1 MEPAFNNCL
10 LLPRA
15 IPGKPGSRGYNLRG
29 KGLRP
34 SSSSPPVP
42 TLSVFQRSHRRTG
55 LFQSPC
61 PHSGISALQCSTS
74 CAGTGVHGYPKSAL
88 GAGTSHLEVHK
99 ARPICSKSLQPAPK
113 GGGSTHVQAPR
124 SMTAVSLPTE
134 HPRDCQPPL
143 RIGHTHTHTPVP
155 PPCGCGAVCPGC
167 HRGPATRQGS
177 ADTTGTK
184 ISVVAGRLELAGAV
198 TLRPAKPSWGQAR
211 ATGTNLRLPRCWWH
225 LGLFGALGTSRG

>member
-143 RIGHTHTHTPVP
+143 RIGHTHTPPSLLPVAVVPSAPAATVALPPARALQTP
-155 PPCGCGAVCPGC
+155 
-167 HRGPATRQGS
+167 Q
-177 ADTTGTK
+177 
-184 ISVVAGRLELAGAV
+184 EQ
-198 TLRPAKPSWGQAR
+198 RPA
-211 ATGTNLRLPRCWWH
+211 WWQGGWS
-225 LGLFGALGTSRG
+225 LQVQ